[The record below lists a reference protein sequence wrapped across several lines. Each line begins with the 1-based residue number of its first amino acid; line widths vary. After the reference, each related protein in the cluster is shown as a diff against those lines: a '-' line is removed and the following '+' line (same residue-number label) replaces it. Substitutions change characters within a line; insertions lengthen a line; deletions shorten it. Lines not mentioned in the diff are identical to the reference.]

1 MGAKLQD
8 CVLLNFDLGQKR
20 TLNEGMMNVEL
31 KE

>member
-20 TLNEGMMNVEL
+20 MMNEVMMNDER
-31 KE
+31 